1 MGALAVPLAA
11 ALALAVVGGVSSCIA
26 SQAPNLP
33 PPIGSESL
41 DGGFGDLS
49 TGPVITGP
57 CPGQGT
63 VTVTFDR
70 GTATETCWSSYT
82 PLANPGGVVSA
93 GQPTVSLSGNPQS
106 SPGLSVAISLFVGS
120 VHGTAC
126 AVGPGS
132 KLALAGPC
140 VSVTVA
146 YGEAAGIAEW
156 QASGGVASAQG
167 SLIVGSYGT
176 TPGSPISVS
185 FSPGASLV
193 LDAPS
198 HPLVSI
204 SGSAS
209 APLQ

>member
-1 MGALAVPLAA
+1 VGALAVPLAA
-11 ALALAVVGGVSSCIA
+11 SLALAVVGGVSSCVA

-33 PPIGSESL
+33 PPIGSESP

-63 VTVTFDR
+63 VTVSFDR
-70 GTATETCWSSYT
+70 GTATQTCWSSYS
-82 PLANPGGVVSA
+82 PLVNPGGFARA
-93 GQPTVSLSGNPQS
+93 GQPTVSVSGNPQS
-106 SPGLSVAISLFVGS
+106 SPGLSVAIALFVGDF
-120 VHGTAC
+120 HGTAC

-132 KLALAGPC
+132 KLALDGPC

-146 YGEAAGIAEW
+146 YGEAAGNAEW
-156 QASGGVASAQG
+156 QASGGVASQG